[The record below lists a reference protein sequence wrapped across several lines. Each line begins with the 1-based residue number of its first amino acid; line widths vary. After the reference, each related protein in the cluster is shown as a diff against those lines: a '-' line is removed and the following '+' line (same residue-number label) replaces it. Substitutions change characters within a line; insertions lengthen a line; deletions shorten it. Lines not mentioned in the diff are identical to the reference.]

1 MTSVINK
8 SLLLIITF
16 MIGSDWVSAQSTA
29 LNELKSKFDDDQ
41 IMIAQFRHSFTDSY
55 TGEVLNSEGEI
66 VISSNG
72 YKLTGEDQILV
83 VDGEVSTVYDA
94 LKNRVI
100 ISFYDPE
107 EDDFAPSR
115 TLNGVDSTYTVSEEK
130 DKGDIKRIVMK
141 TDDDFAVFPVIEI
154 FADRN
159 NTPLQIL
166 AVDAADNQILTLFE
180 NARFIPKAQVDFTIN
195 YPEDAEIIDMRIE

>member
-1 MTSVINK
+1 MTSVINR
-8 SLLLIITF
+8 SLILIIAF
-16 MIGSDWVSAQSTA
+16 VIGSDWANAQSES
-29 LNELKSKFDDDQ
+29 LNNLKTKFENNQ
-41 IMIAQFRHSFTDSY
+41 VMVAQFKHTFTDSY

-66 VISSNG
+66 IISQNG

-83 VDGEVSTVYDA
+83 VDGDVSTVYDA

-100 ISFYDPE
+100 ISIYDPE

-130 DKGDIKRIVMK
+130 ERGNISRIVME

-154 FADRN
+154 YANQN
-159 NTPLQIL
+159 NIQLQVL

-180 NARFIPKAQVDFTIN
+180 NARFVPKSQVDFKIV
-195 YPEDAEIIDMRIE
+195 YPVDAEIIDMRIE

>member
-1 MTSVINK
+1 MTSVINR
-8 SLLLIITF
+8 SLILIIAF
-16 MIGSDWVSAQSTA
+16 VIGSDWANAQSES
-29 LNELKSKFDDDQ
+29 LNNLKTKFENNQ
-41 IMIAQFRHSFTDSY
+41 VMVAQFKHTFTDSY

-66 VISSNG
+66 IISQNG

-83 VDGEVSTVYDA
+83 VDGDVSTVYDA

-100 ISFYDPE
+100 ISIYDPE

-130 DKGDIKRIVMK
+130 ERGNISRIVME

-154 FADRN
+154 YANQN
-159 NTPLQIL
+159 NIPLQVL

-180 NARFIPKAQVDFTIN
+180 NARFVPKSQVDFKIV
-195 YPEDAEIIDMRIE
+195 YPVDAEIIDMRIE